1 MVRSQRRPLRI
12 NALLKSIY
20 TDLRH
25 PASFSSPYTL
35 FRAAKQKNPNI
46 LYKDV
51 ESWLESQPVYTKY
64 RRIKVKYPRRKVL
77 SRGLRY
83 QYQADLVDYS
93 ALKRDNRSFTFLL
106 TIIDIFS
113 RFALAIPIKSKKGPH
128 VAAALEKAFKVMKPP
143 RKLQTDMG
151 KEFYNSHIKRVLN
164 RYRVHHFSTDQ
175 PLKAQ
180 IVERFNR
187 TLRETIKQSM
197 AYRKSLDY
205 ISVLSDFLYGY
216 NARPHSA
223 FLPFAPREVNKNNEA
238 QVHEL
243 QYGEYLRQQ
252 KAKHKYSIGDHV
264 RKAINKG
271 AFSKSYKFKNFSEK
285 LYEII
290 DTVHTRPPMYRLKDL
305 RTGNVLD
312 GAVYQEQIQR
322 VRDDS

>member
-1 MVRSQRRPLRI
+1 
-12 NALLKSIY
+12 
-20 TDLRH
+20 
-25 PASFSSPYTL
+25 
-35 FRAAKQKNPNI
+35 
-46 LYKDV
+46 
-51 ESWLESQPVYTKY
+51 
-64 RRIKVKYPRRKVL
+64 
-77 SRGLRY
+77 
-83 QYQADLVDYS
+83 
-93 ALKRDNRSFTFLL
+93 
-106 TIIDIFS
+106 
-113 RFALAIPIKSKKGPH
+113 
-128 VAAALEKAFKVMKPP
+128 MKPP

-151 KEFYNSHIKRVLN
+151 KEFYNSHVKRVLN

-205 ISVLSDFLYGY
+205 ISMLSDFLYGY

>member
-1 MVRSQRRPLRI
+1 M
-12 NALLKSIY
+12 IY

-51 ESWLESQPVYTKY
+51 ESWLETQPVYTKY
-64 RRIKVKYPRRKVL
+64 RRIKVKYPHRKVL

-128 VAAALEKAFKVMKPP
+128 VATALEKAFKVMKPP
-143 RKLQTDMG
+143 RKLQTDVG
-151 KEFYNSHIKRVLN
+151 KEFYNSHVKRVLN

-216 NARPHSA
+216 NARPHTA
-223 FLPFAPREVNKNNEA
+223 FLPFAPRE
-238 QVHEL
+238 
-243 QYGEYLRQQ
+243 GGRQQ
-252 KAKHKYSIGDHV
+252 RAKHKYSIGDHM

-285 LYEII
+285 LYEMR